1 MRVLITC
8 QGVPQMKLKSTL
20 ATFASALLI
29 AGYSYAS
36 NDFACPSISAIKA
49 EGLSQAEEIYPS
61 IYFTYN
67 ISNYSTD
74 NTWGFVIAPVEGDSV
89 EAALETGNE
98 ILAGITSEGVPG
110 EADGY
115 QFCQYETGDANI
127 AAVAFMSND
136 GIVSPMKLKHFYH
149 SIH

>member
-1 MRVLITC
+1 
-8 QGVPQMKLKSTL
+8 MKLKSTL

-36 NDFACPSISAIKA
+36 NDFACPSIGAIKA

-61 IYFTYN
+61 LYFTYN
-67 ISNYSTD
+67 ISSYGTE
-74 NTWGFVIAPVEGDSV
+74 NTWGFVIAPVEGNSV
-89 EAALETGNE
+89 ESALETGNE
-98 ILAGITSEGVPG
+98 ILASITSEGVPA

-115 QFCQYETGDANI
+115 QYCQYDTGDDNI

-136 GIVSPMKLKHFYH
+136 NHISTMKLKQLYH